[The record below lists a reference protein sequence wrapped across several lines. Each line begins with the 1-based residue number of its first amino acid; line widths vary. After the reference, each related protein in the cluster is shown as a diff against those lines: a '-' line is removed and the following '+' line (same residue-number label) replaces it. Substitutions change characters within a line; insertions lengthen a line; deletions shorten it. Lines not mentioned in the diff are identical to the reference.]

1 MAQFQVEIKFFLPAG
16 GSSVVM
22 HGQNPTASGGLS
34 RVSVA
39 IRNELHA
46 ADWKIERSAIILD
59 KRLGK
64 GGFGEK
70 ILRPAS

>member
-1 MAQFQVEIKFFLPAG
+1 MAQVPIQIRFLLPAG

-22 HGQNPTASGGLS
+22 HGQNPSGSGGLS

-70 ILRPAS
+70 ILDPAS